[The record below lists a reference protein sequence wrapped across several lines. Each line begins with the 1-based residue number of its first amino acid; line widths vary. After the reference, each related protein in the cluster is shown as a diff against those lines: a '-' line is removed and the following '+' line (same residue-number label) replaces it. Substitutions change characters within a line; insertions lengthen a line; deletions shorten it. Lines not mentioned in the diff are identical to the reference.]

1 MLLFWMWCRKRVRS
15 FYIYIYIYYTCVYFE
30 LGWISWKQI
39 VQFTFDPKIK
49 RNKFVFVWQW
59 ILFLVPFVWY
69 SEPMWTTMWNV
80 FFFFLMQLGKFSFQF
95 SNNNNITQYL
105 FEEHNS
111 ISLSAFYCAYRPND
125 RFNACLFSE
134 QRGRVTNNL

>member
-1 MLLFWMWCRKRVRS
+1 MNPIFSTICMVLRA
-15 FYIYIYIYYTCVYFE
+15 
-30 LGWISWKQI
+30 
-39 VQFTFDPKIK
+39 
-49 RNKFVFVWQW
+49 
-59 ILFLVPFVWY
+59 
-69 SEPMWTTMWNV
+69 NV
-80 FFFFLMQLGKFSFQF
+80 DNNVERFFFFLMQLGKFSFQF
-95 SNNNNITQYL
+95 SNNNNNITQYL